1 MLTSLRCALRGYLF
15 TIAGIAI
22 GVAGIVALGAMAE
35 RIVRFIDGGD
45 RFVLGQISVAG
56 RGMGM
61 GAGFTA
67 GGLLPAAAI
76 EAIRKVEGVA
86 GVQGQGMLPLNPS
99 TSQFMTLTQE
109 LVLGMDLSVPT
120 PNRQFPTLPIAA
132 GRELRAG
139 DRGVAVVGA
148 SFATSHGLGV
158 GSTLTLEGE
167 PYQVVGVLQRTLTAP
182 DRFVMVAIEDARR
195 QWVAKDR
202 MLRTIIAS
210 GAAAVNAADL
220 NTGAAV
226 GWREGEDPD
235 AVARRI
241 AERVEGV
248 NVQIPSELSALLRS
262 STAFFTA
269 LLGGLGALAFVIGGL
284 SLANTVAAAVFERL
298 RDFGVKRA
306 LGATDWQLGR
316 EILAEALA
324 VTLSGGALGVLLAMV
339 LGLGIDGWARR
350 SGQQLFLFSPR
361 LLGGALVF
369 SLLLGAAAAAYAALR
384 IVRLSPAEAI
394 RRGSAP

>member
-1 MLTSLRCALRGYLF
+1 AWCGPCSTCCRAVPSSACPGACAPRWRCSSASPASTPGSAAGPVSRSSPASSGSASRSHRPVVSGRILRRYGF

-22 GVAGIVALGAMAE
+22 GVAGIV
-35 RIVRFIDGGD
+35 
-45 RFVLGQISVAG
+45 
-56 RGMGM
+56 
-61 GAGFTA
+61 
-67 GGLLPAAAI
+67 
-76 EAIRKVEGVA
+76 
-86 GVQGQGMLPLNPS
+86 
-99 TSQFMTLTQE
+99 
-109 LVLGMDLSVPT
+109 
-120 PNRQFPTLPIAA
+120 A

-226 GWREGEDPD
+226 GWRDGEDPD

-241 AERVEGV
+241 TERVEGV

-262 STAFFTA
+262 STAF
-269 LLGGLGALAFVIGGL
+269 
-284 SLANTVAAAVFERL
+284 
-298 RDFGVKRA
+298 
-306 LGATDWQLGR
+306 
-316 EILAEALA
+316 
-324 VTLSGGALGVLLAMV
+324 
-339 LGLGIDGWARR
+339 
-350 SGQQLFLFSPR
+350 
-361 LLGGALVF
+361 
-369 SLLLGAAAAAYAALR
+369 
-384 IVRLSPAEAI
+384 
-394 RRGSAP
+394 